1 MGTGPS
7 GPRNSSDGSS
17 GAVAPPPDQQALDD
31 YADDVAP
38 TTRQGEM
45 LNERRERIEQH
56 LGEEFEIVE
65 SHQFGSHTRGT
76 MVGPVDE
83 DSDTDVMF
91 VLDEE
96 AHGDYVNSENGAQNC
111 LRKMKRAL
119 EKKYPNS
126 RVEIDRNV
134 VAVQFS
140 DFTVEAAPAFRTSSD
155 DYVIPDTYS
164 GGKSWIRTNPRQYK
178 NQFEAVD
185 QARGGRLSKV
195 ARVAKKYRDN
205 HDLPLSSYHV
215 EVMAYDYVRRNK
227 NKSASTEELV
237 EGFFSELP
245 SQISNGTS
253 DPATG
258 SRIDGSLSREERR
271 EAIKQARKARKCV
284 ERAREYRRDGEH
296 NQANDEYSEAVGD
309 DI

>member
-1 MGTGPS
+1 M
-7 GPRNSSDGSS
+7 
-17 GAVAPPPDQQALDD
+17 LD
-31 YADDVAP
+31 
-38 TTRQGEM
+38 
-45 LNERRERIEQH
+45 ERRERIEQH
-56 LGEEFEIVE
+56 LDEEFDIIE

-91 VLDEE
+91 VLDEN
-96 AHGDYVNSENGAQNC
+96 AHGEYVDSENGAENC
-111 LRKMKRAL
+111 LRKMKRVL
-119 EKKYPNS
+119 EKRYPNS
-126 RVEIDRNV
+126 RVKIDRNV
-134 VAVQFS
+134 VAVKFS
-140 DFTVEAAPAFRTSSD
+140 DFTVEAAPAFKTKSD

-164 GGKSWIRTNPRQYK
+164 DGKSWIRTNPRQYK

-205 HDLPLSSYHV
+205 HDLPLSSYHI
-215 EVMAYDYVRRNK
+215 EVIAYDHVRRNK
-227 NKSASTEELV
+227 NKTASTEELV
-237 EGFFSELP
+237 EGFFRELP

-258 SRIDGSLSREERR
+258 SRIDDNLSREERR
-271 EAIKQARKARKCV
+271 EAIKEARKARECV
-284 ERAREYRRDGEH
+284 DRAREYRRNGEH
-296 NQANDEYSEAVGD
+296 EEANEEYREAVGE

>member
-7 GPRNSSDGSS
+7 SPRHSGGGGGP
-17 GAVAPPPDQQALDD
+17 VAPPPDQQSIND

-38 TTRQGEM
+38 TSRQGEM
-45 LNERRERIEQH
+45 LDERRERMEQH
-56 LGEEFEIVE
+56 LDDEFIIVE
-65 SHQFGSHTRGT
+65 SHQFGSHTRNT

-91 VLDEE
+91 VLDEN
-96 AHGDYVNSENGAQNC
+96 AHGRYIHSENGAMNC

-126 RVEIDRNV
+126 RVQIDRNV
-134 VAVQFS
+134 VAVKFS
-140 DFTVEAAPAFRTSSD
+140 DFTVEAAPAFRTGSG

-164 GGKSWIRTNPRQYK
+164 SGKSWIRTNPRQYK

-215 EVMAYDYVRRNK
+215 EVMAYDYVRREK
-227 NKSASTEELV
+227 DKSTSTEELV
-237 EGFFSELP
+237 EGFFRELP

-258 SRIDGSLSREERR
+258 SRIDGNLSREERR
-271 EAIKQARKARKCV
+271 EAIEEARKARNCV

-296 NQANDEYSEAVGD
+296 EKANQEYSEAVGD

>member
-7 GPRNSSDGSS
+7 GPQNSGEQDS
-17 GAVAPPPDQQALDD
+17 GTVPPPADQQPLDD

-45 LNERRERIEQH
+45 LDERRERIEQH
-56 LGEEFEIVE
+56 LDEEFEIIE
-65 SHQFGSHTRGT
+65 SHQFGSHTRDT

-91 VLDEE
+91 VLDEDV
-96 AHGDYVNSENGAQNC
+96 HGDYIDSENGAENC
-111 LRKMKRAL
+111 LRKMKRVL

-126 RVEIDRNV
+126 RVKIDRNV
-134 VAVQFS
+134 VAVKFS
-140 DFTVEAAPAFRTSSD
+140 DFTVEAAPAFMTRSG

-185 QARGGRLSKV
+185 QARDGRLSKV

-215 EVMAYDYVRRNK
+215 EVIAYDYVRRNK
-227 NKSASTEELV
+227 DKNASTEDLV

-258 SRIDGSLSREERR
+258 SRIDGNLSRKERR
-271 EAIKQARKARKCV
+271 QAIKKARKARKCV
-284 ERAREYRRDGEH
+284 DRAREYRRDGKHEE
-296 NQANDEYSEAVGD
+296 ANEEYSEAVGD